1 MDGQSSK
8 AAAAATSSLALNAND
23 SELEAL
29 LNQARIA
36 LTAREKERAEEAK
49 AERVRGS
56 NKPQALSV
64 PLRLNVGENNHLL
77 PLQVDSETGAARL
90 DTHRIYAS
98 NKNSQDVAEE
108 DSSEQPS
115 SSSSLP
121 PEVERKIG
129 QYDPTVKRKTASELS
144 GEKEKT
150 AGKRWFGM
158 KAPVMTQELKND
170 LRVLQLR
177 NVLDPKQFY
186 KKGTMGKQT
195 PKYFEMGTI
204 IEGPTEFY
212 SGRMTKKER
221 RSNLVDELLADK
233 QARDYFKR
241 KVGEIHSHNKSGNRQ
256 WYRETAV
263 GGKKRQKFDK
273 KPKRK

>member
-1 MDGQSSK
+1 MTTQHRQTTLPSGLN
-8 AAAAATSSLALNAND
+8 TSD

-29 LNQARIA
+29 LSQAKTTLA
-36 LTAREKERAEEAK
+36 AKEKEKVTSAGAK
-49 AERVRGS
+49 A
-56 NKPQALSV
+56 LLV
-64 PLRLNVGENNHLL
+64 PLRLNAGENNHVL
-77 PLQVDSETGAARL
+77 PLQVNPETGVARL
-90 DTHRIYAS
+90 DTSKIYA
-98 NKNSQDVAEE
+98 K
-108 DSSEQPS
+108 SSESAAPDSNTSQ
-115 SSSSLP
+115 SSLP
-121 PEVERKIG
+121 PAIEGKIG
-129 QYDPTVKRKTASELS
+129 QNDPTVKRKTRGEIA

-186 KKGTMGKQT
+186 KKGTIGKEA

-212 SGRMTKKER
+212 SSRLTKKER
-221 RSNLVDELLADK
+221 RGNLVDELLVDK

-241 KVGEIHSHNKSGNRQ
+241 KVNEIHAQNRSGNNK
-256 WYRETAV
+256 WYRESAV
-263 GGKKRQKFDK
+263 GGKKRQKTSK
-273 KPKRK
+273 APKRK